1 MRVVWAITYTIPIIL
16 IMLFLFGTR
25 KNKTHLAKTLRIL
38 SLLATFAIGANIMM
52 LLVDGRFYTMLA
64 NSIYHTVLTWML
76 YMMLSFTREYTGFNR
91 YTPVHKIIVLWIM
104 GLDSVNILLN
114 CLFEHSF
121 TCYELV
127 YTENSGV
134 FYVVDGLPFHMVHMA
149 VSYSIVLLIMVLLIK
164 KIIQA
169 PTIYKAKY
177 IVVFC
182 FIGLVLC
189 GNSFYLI
196 MDLPIDPS
204 VTFYAF
210 IAAGVYYCAF
220 TLSPKRLAN
229 RTINQVMTNMSEA
242 ALLYD
247 IDGNCVFI
255 NEAAEKM
262 LQMLEDEG
270 AISSRKVMYEKWRDW
285 VEKQGDGND
294 LKEEQHFQQSVTLKN
309 RVLHFRITYQR
320 LQDEK
325 GRFQGSYFTVYDRTE
340 EAQNLIKERYNA
352 THDRLTGL
360 YNKEYFYEVVHDY
373 LHANPEET
381 YLMICSD
388 IANFKLIND
397 VFDTRTGDKLLCRIA
412 DILRRRLTGYGIF
425 ARLEGDRFAVLV
437 PKEGFNLQD
446 YLDGIQEFAY
456 LDAPLP
462 YQVDTYMGI
471 YEIQDIGIP
480 VAMMCDRALMAL
492 HTVKGSQK
500 KYAFYDEVMRNQMIR
515 EKELSADLDGAM
527 RREDVRIF
535 LQPQVNADGVAVGAE
550 ALVRWTHPSKGI
562 IIPGDF
568 IPYLEKSGLIA
579 KVDRH
584 VWELACR
591 TLKKWKDQGKENYY
605 ISVNISPVDFYYMDI
620 YETFVELVKR
630 YEISPTSI
638 RLEITESAIMQNFA
652 QQVGLIA
659 RLRNAGFVVEM
670 DDFGSAYSSLNMLKD
685 LYVDVLKLDMA
696 FLGQAKDM
704 DRAREILS
712 SIVDLAKRLKLPV
725 VCEGVETVEQVN
737 FLKKIGCEVFQGYYY
752 GRPMEVSAFE
762 ENFMK

>member
-1 MRVVWAITYTIPIIL
+1 MRIGWAIAYAIPAIL
-16 IMLFLFGTR
+16 ILLFLFGTR
-25 KNKTHLAKTLRIL
+25 KKKSHLATTLRRL
-38 SLLATFAIGANIMM
+38 SLLAIGAILANIMI
-52 LLVDGRFYTMLA
+52 LLVQVRWHVMLA
-64 NSIYHTVLTWML
+64 NSIYHTILIWIL
-76 YMMLSFTREYTGFNR
+76 YTMLSFTREYTGFDR
-91 YTPVHKIIVLWIM
+91 YTNVHKSVFMWIL
-104 GLDSVNILLN
+104 GLDSVNIFLN
-114 CLFEHSF
+114 CLFEHTF
-121 TCYELV
+121 TSYEIS
-127 YTENSGV
+127 YTASSGV
-134 FYVVDGLPFHMVHMA
+134 FYVVDGKPFHVVHMS
-149 VSYSIVLLIMVLLIK
+149 VSYIIVTLIIFLLIK
-164 KIIQA
+164 KIMQA

-177 IVVFC
+177 IVV
-182 FIGLVLC
+182 LC
-189 GNSFYLI
+189 MLGFDLLGNTLYLI
-196 MDLPIDPS
+196 LDLPVDPS

-210 IAAGVYYCAF
+210 TAAGIYYCAF

-229 RTINQVMTNMSEA
+229 RTMNQVITNMSEA

-255 NEAAEKM
+255 NDAAESL
-262 LQMLEDEG
+262 LQKLEQER
-270 AISSRKVMYEKWRDW
+270 AISSRRLMYQKWREW
-285 VEKQGDGND
+285 VEKQGDGNNQ
-294 LKEEQHFQQSVTLKN
+294 KEEQHFQQSVKLEDG
-309 RVLHFRITYQR
+309 VLHLRIIYQR

-325 GRFQGSYFTVYDRTE
+325 GRFQGSYFTVSDRTE

-360 YNKEYFYEVVHDY
+360 YNKEHFYEVVREY
-373 LHANPEET
+373 LKANKEST

-397 VFDTRTGDKLLCRIA
+397 IFDTTTGDKILCRIA
-412 DILRRRLTGYGIF
+412 DIIRRRLTGYGIF

-437 PKEGFNLQD
+437 PKEGFLLQD
-446 YLDGIQEFAY
+446 YLDALQEFAY
-456 LDAPLP
+456 VEAPLP
-462 YQVDTYMGI
+462 YQIDTYMGI
-471 YEIQDIGIP
+471 YEIQDINIP
-480 VAMMCDRALMAL
+480 IAMMCDRALMAL

-500 KYAFYDEVMRNQMIR
+500 KFAFYDEVMRDQMIR
-515 EKELSADLDGAM
+515 EKELSAELDGAM

-535 LQPQVNADGVAVGAE
+535 LQPQVNMDGQAIGAE
-550 ALVRWTHPSKGI
+550 ALVRWTHPSRGV

-591 TLKKWKDQGKENYY
+591 TLKKWKDKGKENYY
-605 ISVNISPVDFYYMDI
+605 ISVNISPVDFHYMDI

-630 YEISPTSI
+630 YDISPTSI
-638 RLEITESAIMQNFA
+638 RLEITESAIMENFT

-659 RLRNAGFVVEM
+659 RLRNAGFIVEM

-762 ENFMK
+762 ENFMR

>member
-1 MRVVWAITYTIPIIL
+1 MREAWVFSYFIPVVML
-16 IMLFLFGTR
+16 ILFLYGTR
-25 KNKTHLAKTLRIL
+25 RNRSHLATSIRIL
-38 SLLATFAIGANIMM
+38 SVMAIVAIAANMM
-52 LLVDGRFYTMLA
+52 MFLTQDRFLTMVA
-64 NSIYHTVLTWML
+64 NSIFHTTLTWILYAML
-76 YMMLSFTREYTGFNR
+76 AYVREYTGFSR
-91 YTPVHKIIVLWIM
+91 YKPIHRKIFLIILA
-104 GLDSVNILLN
+104 LDSVNIMLN
-114 CLFEHSF
+114 CIFEHSY
-121 TCYELV
+121 TCYEIV
-127 YTENSGV
+127 YGPTSGTY
-134 FYVVDGLPFHMVHMA
+134 YVVDGKPFHIVHMII
-149 VSYSIVLLIMVLLIK
+149 SYFMALTMMVLLVR
-164 KIIQA
+164 KIAHA

-177 IVVFC
+177 IAVFGILGFDLFC
-182 FIGLVLC
+182 NSLYLVLD
-189 GNSFYLI
+189 
-196 MDLPIDPS
+196 MPVDAS
-204 VTFYAF
+204 VTLYAF
-210 IAAGVYYCAF
+210 TAACIYFCTF
-220 TLSPKRLAN
+220 TLSPRRLAN
-229 RTINQVMTNMSEA
+229 KTINQVMTNMSEA

-247 IDGNCVFI
+247 IDGECVFI
-255 NEAAEKM
+255 NEAAEK
-262 LQMLEDEG
+262 LLNTLEKEG
-270 AISSRKVMYEKWRDW
+270 VIKSRNEMYQKWRSW
-285 VEKQGDGND
+285 VVDKDND
-294 LKEEQHFQQSVTLKN
+294 EVEEQQFLQSVNIKNAIIHLK
-309 RVLHFRITYQR
+309 ITYQK

-360 YNKEYFYEVVHDY
+360 YNKEHFYDVVHDY
-373 LHANPEET
+373 LKANPEET
-381 YLMICSD
+381 CLMICSD

-397 VFDTRTGDKLLCRIA
+397 IFDSATGDKLLCRIA
-412 DILRRRLTGYGIF
+412 DILRRRLTGYGIYG
-425 ARLEGDRFAVLV
+425 RLEGDRFAVVV
-437 PKEGFNLQD
+437 PKEGFELQT

-456 LDAPLP
+456 VDAPLP
-462 YQVDTYMGI
+462 YQVDTYIGI
-471 YEIQDIGIP
+471 YEIQDVNIP

-492 HTVKGSQK
+492 HTVKGSQR
-500 KYAFYDEVMRNQMIR
+500 KYAFYDEVMRDQMIR

-535 LQPQVNADGVAVGAE
+535 LQPQVDTSGVAVGAE
-550 ALVRWTHPSKGI
+550 ALVRWTHPSRGV

-591 TLKKWKDQGKENYY
+591 TLKKWKDHGKENYY

-620 YETFVELVKR
+620 YEIFIELVKK

-659 RLRNAGFVVEM
+659 RLRNAGFIVEM

-712 SIVDLAKRLKLPV
+712 SIVDLAKRLKIPV
-725 VCEGVETVEQVN
+725 VCEGVETIEQVN
-737 FLKKIGCEVFQGYYY
+737 FLKSIGCKVFQGYYY

>member
-1 MRVVWAITYTIPIIL
+1 MRVAWAVAYTIPIIL
-16 IMLFLFGTR
+16 ILLFLFGTR
-25 KNKTHLAKTLRIL
+25 KNKTHLATTLRHLSVLAVGAIL
-38 SLLATFAIGANIMM
+38 ANIMM
-52 LLVDGRFYTMLA
+52 LVVEDRFHTMLA
-64 NSIYHTVLTWML
+64 NSIYHTILIWLIYTL
-76 YMMLSFTREYTGFNR
+76 LSFTREYTGFTK
-91 YTPVHKIIVLWIM
+91 YTAVHKKITLWILS
-104 GLDSVNILLN
+104 LDSVNILLN
-114 CLFEHSF
+114 CFFEHSF
-121 TCYELV
+121 TCYEV
-127 YTENSGV
+127 QYTPTSGV
-134 FYVVDGLPFHMVHMA
+134 FYVVDGKPFHMLHMA
-149 VSYSIVLLIMVLLIK
+149 VSYTLITLLMFLLIK

-177 IVVFC
+177 VVVFC
-182 FIGLVLC
+182 IVGTILLGDTIYLVLD
-189 GNSFYLI
+189 
-196 MDLPIDPS
+196 MPVDAS
-204 VTFYAF
+204 VTLYAF
-210 IAAGVYYCAF
+210 TAAIIYYCAF
-220 TLSPKRLAN
+220 TLSPKRLAY

-255 NEAAEKM
+255 NDAAEKM
-262 LQMLEDEG
+262 LQVLEQEG
-270 AISSRKVMYEKWRDW
+270 AISSRKGMYHKWRDW
-285 VEKQGDGND
+285 VGKQGANQD
-294 LKEEQHFQQSVTLKN
+294 LKEEQVFQQSVKLKE
-309 RVLHFRITYQR
+309 RVCHYRITYKR

-325 GRFQGSYFTVYDRTE
+325 GRFQGSYFTVQDCTT

-360 YNKEYFYEVVHDY
+360 YNREHFFEVVHDY
-373 LHANPEET
+373 LRANKENT
-381 YLMICSD
+381 YMMICSD

-397 VFDTRTGDKLLCRIA
+397 VFDTATGDKLLCRIA
-412 DILRRRLTGYGIF
+412 DIIRRRLTGYGIF
-425 ARLEGDRFAVLV
+425 GRLEGDRFAVLV
-437 PKEGFNLQD
+437 PKEGFELQP
-446 YLDGIQEFAY
+446 YLDGLQEFAF
-456 LDAPLP
+456 LDGPLP

-471 YEIQDIGIP
+471 YEIQDINVP

-492 HTVKGSQK
+492 HTVKGGQK
-500 KYAFYDEVMRNQMIR
+500 KYAFYDEVMRDRMIR
-515 EKELSADLDGAM
+515 EKELSGELDGAM

-535 LQPQVNADGVAVGAE
+535 LQPQVDVNGEAIGAE
-550 ALVRWTHPSKGI
+550 ALVRWTHPSRGL

-584 VWELACR
+584 VWEIACR
-591 TLKKWKDQGKENYY
+591 TLKRWKDAGKENYY
-605 ISVNISPVDFYYMDI
+605 ISVNISPVDFHYMDI

-630 YEISPTSI
+630 YDISPTNI
-638 RLEITESAIMQNFA
+638 RLEITESAIMENFS
-652 QQVGLIA
+652 QQVALIA
-659 RLRNAGFVVEM
+659 RLRNAGFIVEM

-696 FLGQAKDM
+696 FLGRAKDM